1 VLIGAVVHSS
11 GRANQRNLRNRD
23 EGVGSTRDGQA
34 VPNDE
39 LRARVVI
46 WLPSRLA
53 RLRCERGSVVVVWP
67 VGSRIF
73 AIRETQMRVIGLDV
87 HRSFAEVAILENGT
101 IKHAGRLKLEH
112 QRVVAFGKALKRS
125 DEVVL
130 EATGNTGVIVRLLMP
145 FVRRVVVANPLQV
158 RSIAWAK
165 VKTDKIDAA
174 LLAKLHA
181 SGFLPEV
188 WVPNEETDSL
198 RRRIAER
205 NQLVSQMTR
214 LKNRVQSVLHANL
227 IPRYAGKLF
236 SKRGRTWLDTQPLP
250 EDQRRLIVRH
260 LDEHDRIAVELAA
273 HEKSL
278 AEDALGDKRVKRLM
292 TIGGVNAIVAL
303 GVLAAIGDVARF
315 SSPQKLV
322 SYFGLNPK
330 VRQSG
335 DRPAYHGRIS
345 RQGRAHARAMLVEAA
360 WSIATQPGPLRAF
373 FARIKQR
380 RGQQIAAVATARKLA
395 VLIWHLLTKE
405 EDYAWTRP
413 ALMQWKLRQ
422 LELRAGRASRRGG
435 NKPGP
440 ARDYSLKTA
449 RDKEREWLG
458 LAESDYRRFVSAWKE
473 KPPARRPGAA
483 KEVRRS

>member
-1 VLIGAVVHSS
+1 
-11 GRANQRNLRNRD
+11 
-23 EGVGSTRDGQA
+23 
-34 VPNDE
+34 
-39 LRARVVI
+39 
-46 WLPSRLA
+46 
-53 RLRCERGSVVVVWP
+53 
-67 VGSRIF
+67 
-73 AIRETQMRVIGLDV
+73 MRVIGLDV
-87 HRSFAEVAILENGT
+87 HRSFAEVAILENGA

-158 RSIAWAK
+158 RAIAWAK

-174 LLAKLHA
+174 VLAKLHA

-188 WVPNEETDSL
+188 WVPNEKTEAL

-214 LKNRVQSVLHANL
+214 KNRVQSVLHANL

-250 EDQRRLIVRH
+250 EDQRRLISRH
-260 LDEHDRIAVELAA
+260 IDEHDRIAVELAA

-303 GVLAAIGDVARF
+303 GVLAALGDVARF
-315 SSPQKLV
+315 PSLQKLV

-373 FARIKQR
+373 LTRIKQR

-422 LELRAGRASRRGG
+422 LELRAGRTSRRGG

-440 ARDYSLKTA
+440 ARDYSIKTA
-449 RDKEREWLG
+449 RDRERE
-458 LAESDYRRFVSAWKE
+458 
-473 KPPARRPGAA
+473 
-483 KEVRRS
+483 

>member
-1 VLIGAVVHSS
+1 
-11 GRANQRNLRNRD
+11 
-23 EGVGSTRDGQA
+23 
-34 VPNDE
+34 
-39 LRARVVI
+39 
-46 WLPSRLA
+46 
-53 RLRCERGSVVVVWP
+53 
-67 VGSRIF
+67 
-73 AIRETQMRVIGLDV
+73 MRVIGLDV
-87 HRSFAEVAILENGT
+87 HRSFAEVAILDKGM
-101 IKHAGRLKLEH
+101 IQHAGRFKLEH
-112 QRVVAFGKALKRS
+112 RQVIDFGKMLRRS

-130 EATGNTGVIVRLLMP
+130 EATANTSVIVRLLTP
-145 FVRRVVVANPLQV
+145 FVRRVVVANSLQV
-158 RSIAWAK
+158 RAIAWAK
-165 VKTDKIDAA
+165 VKTDKVDASV
-174 LLAKLHA
+174 LAKLHA

-188 WVPNEETDSL
+188 WIPNEDVESL

-214 LKNRVQSVLHANL
+214 LKNRVHSVLHANL

-236 SKRGRTWLDTQPLP
+236 SKCGRTWLDTQPLP
-250 EDQRRLIVRH
+250 EDQRRLIGRH
-260 LDEHDRIAVELAA
+260 LDEHDRIAIELTAL
-273 HEKSL
+273 EKDL
-278 AEDALGDKRVKRLM
+278 AENALRDDRVKRLM

-373 FARIKQR
+373 FNRVKER

-395 VLIWHLLTKE
+395 VLIWHLLTNE

-413 ALMQWKLRQ
+413 ALMQWKIRE
-422 LELRAGRASRRGG
+422 LELKAGHGSRRGG

-440 ARDYSLKTA
+440 ARDYSLKTV